1 MVNRVTI
8 DKLKEHLEFFNKMY
22 DLVRLVDPVRKE
34 TLGYRGD
41 RFRVEGGKCYAY
53 WKKGEI
59 CDNCISIRS
68 YNEDRSFMKMEH
80 SKNNIM
86 MVIAIPLENTERPI
100 VLELM
105 KDATDN
111 MLIGT
116 GNYNEG
122 EMMIDVISS
131 LNDMVVKDSLTSVY
145 NRRFIDE
152 RLSVDI
158 IRSIVAEV
166 PLSVIFIDVDNLKK
180 MNDTYGHTV
189 GDIILK
195 KVSKTIRKCI
205 RSHDDWVARYGGD
218 EFLICLNDTDEKA
231 AHRVSKRIEEN
242 VKEIKIPELNE
253 EMKITLSI
261 GIHTMKDE
269 KLTAEELVRYADNKM
284 YESKKIEKDINSI
297 KNY

>member
-1 MVNRVTI
+1 MINKVTI
-8 DKLKEHLEFFNKMY
+8 EKLEEHLEFFNKMY
-22 DLVRLVDPVRKE
+22 DLVRLVDPIRKE

-41 RFRVEGGKCYAY
+41 RFKVEGGKCYAY

-68 YNEDRSFMKMEH
+68 HHEDRSFMKMEH

-86 MVIAIPLENTERPI
+86 MVIAIPLEDTERPI

-116 GNYNEG
+116 GNYSEG

-158 IRSIVAEV
+158 IRSIIAEV
-166 PLSVIFIDVDNLKK
+166 PLSVIFIDVDNLKV

-189 GDIILK
+189 GDFILK
-195 KVSKTIRKCI
+195 EVSKTIDECI

-218 EFLICLNDTDEKA
+218 EFLVCLNGTDEMTAYKI
-231 AHRVSKRIEEN
+231 SERIKEN
-242 VKEIKIPELNE
+242 VKKIKIPELNE
-253 EMKITLSI
+253 DIEITLSI
-261 GIHTMKDE
+261 GIHTMEDE
-269 KLTAEELVRYADNKM
+269 KLTAEEIIRYADDKM
-284 YESKKIEKDINSI
+284 YESKKYRKKHNLH
-297 KNY
+297 